1 MASLIEE
8 LIDTLNKENSEYEK
22 LLELSKRK
30 ATVIVSRDIAA
41 LEKITDE
48 YGTRSAKA
56 PELPTEPHR
65 TDVRASAPLPEAEPV
80 YPSAAEE
87 EGEEKEE
94 LSTSGP
100 SQLRDLELQ
109 IQRLAEEINALE
121 SGR

>member
-1 MASLIEE
+1 M
-8 LIDTLNKENSEYEK
+8 
-22 LLELSKRK
+22 
-30 ATVIVSRDIAA
+30 
-41 LEKITDE
+41 
-48 YGTRSAKA
+48 
-56 PELPTEPHR
+56 
-65 TDVRASAPLPEAEPV
+65 RASAPLPEAEPV